1 MFHKKII
8 ITAYILFISVFCVSQ
23 NIDVKIL
30 DALNNKPQKIDNI
43 WKTITYTATP
53 FSFATPTAMFLVS
66 LKTKDKY
73 LQNKSYETAGALAL
87 NSIITLSLKYSI
99 NRARPFKENKFIYKK
114 SKAGTPSFPSG
125 HTSTAFATAT
135 SLTIAYPKWY
145 VALPAYT
152 WAAACGYS
160 RMYLGVHY
168 PSDVLA
174 GPVIGTLSS
183 FIAYKINCKLVA
195 K

>member
-1 MFHKKII
+1 MFLKKII
-8 ITAYILFISVFCVSQ
+8 FTVFVLSISAYCVSQ

-30 DALNNKPQKIDNI
+30 DELNNEPQKTDNI
-43 WKTITYTATP
+43 WKSVTYSATP
-53 FSFATPTAMFLVS
+53 FSIATPAVIFLVS
-66 LKTKDKY
+66 LKNKDKH
-73 LQNKSYETAGALAL
+73 LQNKSYETAGALAINTL
-87 NSIITLSLKYSI
+87 ITVSLKYGI

-114 SKAGTPSFPSG
+114 SKAGSPSFPSG

-160 RMYLGVHY
+160 RMHLGVHY

-174 GPVIGTLSS
+174 GAVIGTLSS
-183 FIAYKINCKLVA
+183 FLAYKINCKIVG

>member
-1 MFHKKII
+1 MFNKKII
-8 ITAYILFISVFCVSQ
+8 LSAFILFIYSYCVSQ

-30 DALNNKPQKIDNI
+30 DALNNKPQKTDNI
-43 WKTITYTATP
+43 WNSVTYSATP
-53 FSFATPTAMFLVS
+53 FSIATPAVMFLVS
-66 LKTKDKY
+66 LKTKDKH
-73 LQNKSYETAGALAL
+73 LQNKSFETAGALAI
-87 NSIITLSLKYSI
+87 NSIITVSLKYGI
-99 NRARPFKENKFIYKK
+99 NRARPFKENTFIYKK
-114 SKAGTPSFPSG
+114 SKAGSPSFPSG

-145 VALPAYT
+145 VAIPAYT

-174 GPVIGTLSS
+174 GAVIGTLSS
-183 FIAYKINCKLVA
+183 FLAYKINCKIVR